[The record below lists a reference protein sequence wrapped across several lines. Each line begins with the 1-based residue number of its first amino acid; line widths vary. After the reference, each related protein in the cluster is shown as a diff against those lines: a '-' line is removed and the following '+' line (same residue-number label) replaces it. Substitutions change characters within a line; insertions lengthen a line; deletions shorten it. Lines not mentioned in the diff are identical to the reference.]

1 MAKTAAVPISP
12 QNPISKTHWTL
23 RAYVDKDEAGKAKA
37 KSQKLSIED
46 MQIVAALED
55 AANDMAFIHSC
66 FDHITEELLIDCL
79 IYELK
84 AVSLRHKYFL
94 ELCKERGII
103 SGNPGKQ

>member
-1 MAKTAAVPISP
+1 MAKTAAVPISS
-12 QNPISKTHWTL
+12 QNNITKTHWTV
-23 RAYVDKDEAGKAKA
+23 RAYVDKDEVSKAKV
-37 KSQKLSIED
+37 KSHKLSIED

-94 ELCKERGII
+94 ELCKERGIV
-103 SGNPGKQ
+103 SGSPKK